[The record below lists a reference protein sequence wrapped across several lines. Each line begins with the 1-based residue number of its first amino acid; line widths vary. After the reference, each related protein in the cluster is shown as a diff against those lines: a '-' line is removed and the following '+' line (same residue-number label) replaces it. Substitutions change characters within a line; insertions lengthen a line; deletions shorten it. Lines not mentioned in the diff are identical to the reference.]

1 MEETWSGKSSL
12 RIVWDYCKPFPIF
25 ILLSFVNLQN
35 VIIIFTSFTLSY
47 QFQMATVTWH
57 SFILL
62 QSPEVCSYSTVIS
75 LQTKSLNTV
84 KACSVNSGLKN
95 LGYCLLCLDLTPL
108 WHVHEHCGIETSWS
122 GKTDRGQETEIR
134 SRTAKTDAVGGGV
147 NPVGEWVI
155 MSVHPAVAPSGA
167 TGLAGSLMRHHCRLL
182 LEKSLTQQF
191 LSASGTV
198 NQVGGEAEK
207 RARQAA
213 GVG

>member
-1 MEETWSGKSSL
+1 MEETRSGKSSL

-35 VIIIFTSFTLSY
+35 VIIFTSFTLSY

-134 SRTAKTDAVGGGV
+134 SRTAKTDAVGGG
-147 NPVGEWVI
+147 
-155 MSVHPAVAPSGA
+155 
-167 TGLAGSLMRHHCRLL
+167 
-182 LEKSLTQQF
+182 
-191 LSASGTV
+191 
-198 NQVGGEAEK
+198 
-207 RARQAA
+207 
-213 GVG
+213 